1 MFVFTLG
8 EVITVLGSNPYA
20 SRRIP
25 ASHRGRVG
33 GISSVVHSVF
43 SSVTQYLISFML
55 IITASN
61 YRLIWTIFMIC
72 GLAAVAYNLFVSYA
86 QGGNAYE
93 MLVSGN
99 MKRVSAEQYGEGF
112 KISTHKEAKE
122 YRVWKGFAIG
132 GFCALFT
139 LLAGVF
145 MGANQARVNSVFQ
158 KGNSW
163 GVGFGLGVIACF
175 LLSGWSVLPFF
186 YLNAS
191 GVAIS
196 YFVSCAFAIIPVA
209 ATGGMYIAGAYGRR
223 NKNVRQ
229 QELADRA
236 ARAEANKPK
245 KINYGGLP
253 GTKPKK
259 RK

>member
-1 MFVFTLG
+1 MGQVKKTMKKIGRHIWEAFKGSIPSALMYFCAGSILMMLTMKG
-8 EVITVLGSNPYA
+8 EEAYA
-20 SRRIP
+20 WDNKKLAWSI
-25 ASHRGRVG
+25 V
-33 GISSVVHSVF
+33 
-43 SSVTQYLISFML
+43 
-55 IITASN
+55 
-61 YRLIWTIFMIC
+61 C

-196 YFVSCAFAIIPVA
+196 YFVSCAFALIPVA

>member
-1 MFVFTLG
+1 MGKAKKAMKKIGRQIWELFK
-8 EVITVLGSNPYA
+8 GS
-20 SRRIP
+20 IP
-25 ASHRGRVG
+25 AALMYFCAGS
-33 GISSVVHSVF
+33 I
-43 SSVTQYLISFML
+43 LMML
-55 IITASN
+55 TMKGEELVYEWNNSKLA
-61 YRLIWTIFMIC
+61 WTLVC
-72 GLAAVAYNLFVSYA
+72 GLAAVAYNCFVSYA

-122 YRVWKGFAIG
+122 YRMWKGFAIG
-132 GFCALFT
+132 AFCGLFT
-139 LLAGVF
+139 LLAGIL
-145 MGANQARVNSVFQ
+145 MGANQARVNIVFE
-158 KGNSW
+158 KGGAW
-163 GVGFGLGVIACF
+163 GVGFGILIIACF
-175 LLSGWSVLPFF
+175 LLSGWSVLPIF

-191 GVAIS
+191 GYAIS
-196 YFVSCAFAIIPVA
+196 YFVSCAFAIIPIAV
-209 ATGGMYIAGAYGRR
+209 TGGLYIAGAYGRR
-223 NKNVRQ
+223 NKNIRQ

-236 ARAEANKPK
+236 AQAEANKPK